1 MKTIKTDKLL
11 IVVLLIFVA
20 LIGWA
25 IISACKIEHQKK
37 LLNACYEH
45 INKLN
50 ELSEAD
56 GIYYDAA
63 ENLIDSF
70 KNGDSNNHFNATK
83 YYESAKH
90 DVDSIYTK
98 NGWNCDFE

>member
-1 MKTIKTDKLL
+1 MKKDKLL
-11 IVVLLIFVA
+11 IAFVFIFVA
-20 LIGWA
+20 LIGWT
-25 IISACKIEHQKK
+25 IVSAYKIEQQKK
-37 LLNACYEH
+37 LLNACYEQ

-50 ELSEAD
+50 ELSIAD

-70 KNGDSNNHFNATK
+70 KNGNRNGCFNATK

-90 DVDSIYTK
+90 KVDSIYTK